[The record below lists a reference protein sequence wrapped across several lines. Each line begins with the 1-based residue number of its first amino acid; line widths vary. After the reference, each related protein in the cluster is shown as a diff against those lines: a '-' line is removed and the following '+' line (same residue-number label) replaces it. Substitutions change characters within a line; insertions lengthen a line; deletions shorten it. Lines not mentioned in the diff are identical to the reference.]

1 MACNCGKNKKAN
13 TRFKYVAPDKK
24 VTYYASEVEA
34 RAAKIR
40 NKGGTYTRVV

>member
-1 MACNCGKNKKAN
+1 MGCNCGKNKTAN
-13 TRFKYVAPDKK
+13 VRFKYVAPDKK
-24 VTYYASEVEA
+24 VTYYSSEVEA